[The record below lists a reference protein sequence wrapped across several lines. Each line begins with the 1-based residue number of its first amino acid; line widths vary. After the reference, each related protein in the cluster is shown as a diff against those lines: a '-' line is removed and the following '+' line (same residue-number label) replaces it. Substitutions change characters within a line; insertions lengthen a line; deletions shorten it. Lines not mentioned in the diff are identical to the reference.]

1 MDAQRRGVCKRSRH
15 PRQFTSSSSFST
27 SSFSFPACTR
37 GEVESSHARANC
49 HVPFVYIPLFP
60 PLANQTVRLS
70 LSIYLSRVRTQ
81 PSFQSRPC
89 ERERLPRK
97 VGSGRSLAQ
106 FSRSE
111 SFRAYTRTRVTHTHI
126 HTQIIPLFLPS
137 ILSFSLA
144 LSYSISR
151 KKRTTNMTTVR

>member
-15 PRQFTSSSSFST
+15 PRQFTSSSSIST

-49 HVPFVYIPLFP
+49 HVPFVYIILFP

-81 PSFQSRPC
+81 PSFPISSVR
-89 ERERLPRK
+89 EREAPSKSWLRKKPRS
-97 VGSGRSLAQ
+97 VFTFGELSSLHANASYTYTHSHTNHPSYSPPAFSLSLSRSLTQ
-106 FSRSE
+106 SLERSE
-111 SFRAYTRTRVTHTHI
+111 PPT
-126 HTQIIPLFLPS
+126 
-137 ILSFSLA
+137 
-144 LSYSISR
+144 
-151 KKRTTNMTTVR
+151 